1 MKNSKRRFPW
11 SPGLALFFLAAAAGC
26 SRGPK
31 DMLQKKYPEGFS
43 LRQPAGWEAQ
53 VADKKYILIAAPRT
67 ASDPAFV
74 LVYPFFLKTPVD
86 SLAWLKQNLPNFS
99 PHFSQTAIEKES
111 RVRPLPDESAV
122 RFRFERDGKPGLGLA
137 LCSVQ
142 DRSGIVYIAGSAEES
157 FEEEKPRLIAMLQ
170 SFRFEQPGPGGAGAV
185 PRPAAEYAPWQDPQ
199 EGAFSLDV
207 PRSWQVKGGTYRR
220 ASVDLVHVLHA
231 TSPDGR
237 IQIKFNDSNIPIF
250 AIPNQMMAFAGFR
263 EGSWYSPGYGVRFMV
278 MRYLPG
284 QAFLDDYL
292 QRNYAPQLQGFQA
305 VSRQD
310 RPDIVQ
316 DFNRIYGSLQNYGIS
331 FTLHAGEEAFR
342 FQQSGEPFV
351 GYGLAL
357 TQVVNNAAI
366 QGGNWTVALLI
377 ITTCPEPEVNTVRE
391 ISTHMF
397 QSLRMNPQWVASQ
410 QQLTANV
417 SQIVTQTSQ
426 EISRIIDQS
435 YWSRQGVMDDI
446 NRKFSN
452 YILGVTDVADPE
464 TGETWKVES
473 GHNYY
478 WRRDFTNQITGTRT
492 ADRPDINF
500 SLLKEF

>member
-1 MKNSKRRFPW
+1 MKNLKHRFHRPL
-11 SPGLALFFLAAAAGC
+11 GLALTFLAAAGC
-26 SRGPK
+26 SSGPN
-31 DMLQKKYPEGFS
+31 DMAQKRYPEGFS

-67 ASDPAFV
+67 AGDSSFM
-74 LVYPFFLKTPVD
+74 LVYPFFTKTPVD
-86 SLAWLKQNLPNFS
+86 SLTWLNENLRNFS
-99 PHFSQTAIEKES
+99 PHFSQAAIEKQNHI
-111 RVRPLPDESAV
+111 RPLPDESAV
-122 RFRFERDGKPGLGLA
+122 RFRFERDGKPGLGIA
-137 LCSVQ
+137 LCSIQ

-157 FEEEKPRLIAMLQ
+157 FEREKPRLIEMLQ
-170 SFRFEQPGPGGAGAV
+170 SFRFEQPDGGATDAAL
-185 PRPAAEYAPWQDPQ
+185 RPAAEYTAWQDPQ

-207 PRSWQVKGGTYRR
+207 PRDWQVQGGTYRR

-231 TSPDGR
+231 ASPDGR
-237 IQIKFNDSNIPIF
+237 IQIKFNDSNIPAF
-250 AIPNQMMAFAGFR
+250 AIPNQVMAFAGFR
-263 EGSWYSPGYGVRFMV
+263 EGSWYSPGYGVQFMV

-284 QAFLDDYL
+284 QAFLDDYIR
-292 QRNYAPQLQGFQA
+292 RNYAPQLQDFKI

-316 DFNRIYGSLQNYGIS
+316 DFNRIYSGLQSYGVT

-342 FQQSGEPFV
+342 FQQAGEPFV

-357 TQVVNNAAI
+357 TQVVQNPAI
-366 QGGNWTVALLI
+366 QGGNWSVALLL
-377 ITTCPEPEVNTVRE
+377 ITTCPEQEVDKVRE
-391 ISTHMF
+391 IATHMF
-397 QSLRMNPQWVASQ
+397 QSVRMNPQWVGSQ

-435 YWSRQGVMDDI
+435 YWSRQGAMDDI

-452 YILGVTDVADPE
+452 YILGVTDVVDPE
-464 TGETWKVES
+464 TGETWKVEA

-478 WRRDFTNQITGTRT
+478 WRRDFTNQVAGTRT